1 MLFIDTSVGEVI
13 LICITSL
20 VGIFGISAALE
31 GYLLQNMPWYQRVLV
46 AIGGLLLIYPGILT
60 DLIGLAI
67 FAAALLLQLLA
78 KKNAAPRLAQ

>member
-1 MLFIDTSVGEVI
+1 
-13 LICITSL
+13 
-20 VGIFGISAALE
+20 
-31 GYLLQNMPWYQRVLV
+31 MPWYQRVLV
-46 AIGGLLLIYPGILT
+46 AIGGLLLIYPGIVT